1 MDILSN
7 GFTSISISLGN
18 DIVNKIVS
26 SSLILSLTL
35 SLLLTL
41 ILVLILYSYKNN
53 YICLLRRIDLVVFPN
68 LVWSATTRMVLNL
81 YPLHRG
87 CLCGCLGG
95 LLL

>member
-1 MDILSN
+1 MN
-7 GFTSISISLGN
+7 NTSVSKSVGKPLL
-18 DIVNKIVS
+18 NKIESVIVK
-26 SSLILSLTL
+26 LNVM
-35 SLLLTL
+35 L

>member
-68 LVWSATTRMVLNL
+68 LVWSAITRMVLNL

>member
-68 LVWSATTRMVLNL
+68 LVWSAIKLN
-81 YPLHRG
+81 
-87 CLCGCLGG
+87 
-95 LLL
+95 